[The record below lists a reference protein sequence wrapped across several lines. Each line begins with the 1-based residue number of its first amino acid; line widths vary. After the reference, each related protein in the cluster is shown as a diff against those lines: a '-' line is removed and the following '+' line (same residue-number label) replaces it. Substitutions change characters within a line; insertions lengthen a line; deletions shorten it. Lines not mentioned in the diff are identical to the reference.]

1 MKFIKSILSFMFIFI
16 VFGCDEDVLLP
27 STFENENSSVNA
39 RSNDKVKLLKATGD
53 IYVTFFSNPGGN
65 GSGNSNMSQDGT
77 QKFANVLFDAHEG
90 DLQKPAKGNIEISIL
105 NGEGSVKRKFGAE
118 VYDVKVDALTKEAYF
133 LARVTSD
140 YRSDEGHSDHEDSE
154 GDHTGQGGMDGNTSG
169 GNHSDS
175 NHSEGDDG
183 HDSSNHGDGGN
194 SGDETHGNKSRIGH
208 TIGVKV
214 YDGGSPGT
222 NGDTIGW
229 KWHGGNNPNTLS
241 VNDHSQWEQIHLK
254 EILEGNLVV
263 HLK

>member
-1 MKFIKSILSFMFIFI
+1 MKSIKYILSFIFIFI

-27 STFENENSSVNA
+27 SSFEKENSSVNS

-53 IYVTFFSNPGGN
+53 IYVTFFSNPAGN
-65 GSGNSNMSQDGT
+65 GSGNSNMSQEGT
-77 QKFANVLFDAHEG
+77 QQFANVLFDAHEG
-90 DLQKPAKGNIEISIL
+90 DLQKPVKGNLEISIL
-105 NGEGSVKRKFGAE
+105 DEEDVIKRKFEAE

-140 YRSDEGHSDHEDSE
+140 YRSDEGHSDHEDSA
-154 GDHTGQGGMDGNTSG
+154 GNHTGLGGITGNTNG
-169 GNHSDS
+169 GNHSNS
-175 NHSEGDDG
+175 NHSEEDDS
-183 HDSSNHGDGGN
+183 HDSSDHGNGGN
-194 SGDETHGNKSRIGH
+194 SDDEIHGSKSRIGH

-222 NGDTIGW
+222 NGDKIGW
-229 KWHGGNNPNTLS
+229 KWYGENNPNTPAS
-241 VNDHSQWEQIHLK
+241 DVYPQWEQIHLK